1 MSHAETPPQATPGL
15 SSLKLP
21 PRLNVTLGTPAA
33 TWTTPTLPS
42 MGIAAALDPPRTM
55 FEVDAG
61 FTGHNHNY
69 ERTHAVRNLTVVSRG
84 RRVEDPFGDFFT
96 VYDRPG
102 APLHWVVGT
111 GGADPNPV
119 GSWRNET
126 GCPTWVARRLYD
138 DAEDE
143 PNNWGWARV
152 RATKEE
158 MAIAFIDSTRN
169 RTLDRVVLRK

>member
-1 MSHAETPPQATPGL
+1 V
-15 SSLKLP
+15 
-21 PRLNVTLGTPAA
+21 LNVTGEALR
-33 TWTTPTLPS
+33 
-42 MGIAAALDPPRTM
+42 AALEPLLTM
-55 FEVDAG
+55 FEVDAV